1 MFHDSALDP
10 NIAWFAVLLMG
21 LLMVLQSIVIFV
33 LFTKAGK
40 ELRASQPGI
49 SSLLARV
56 QSGTTALRQL
66 LSHIEGVPA
75 KLAEVEGQT
84 PPLLVSLKEMVKSL
98 DQDVAN
104 FADRSRSYLY
114 QFDRA
119 ADTVL
124 SNFSTQTFRVHRAII
139 HPAIRF
145 STLLQ
150 SITGV
155 ASRVFQDDDSPA
167 SHSPDQ
173 EIFI

>member
-1 MFHDSALDP
+1 MSHSALDP

-33 LFTKAGK
+33 LFTSAGK
-40 ELRASQPGI
+40 HLRASQPGI
-49 SSLLARV
+49 SSLLTRV
-56 QSGTTALRQL
+56 QSGTAALRQL
-66 LSHIEGVPA
+66 LSHVEGVPA
-75 KLAEVEGQT
+75 KLAQVEGET
-84 PPLLVSLKEMVKSL
+84 PPLLSSLRDVVKSV
-98 DQDVAN
+98 DQDVAD
-104 FADRSRSYLY
+104 FFDRSRSYLY

-124 SNFSTQTFRVHRAII
+124 SNFSTQTFRVHRAVI

-155 ASRVFQDDDSPA
+155 ASRVFREEEPPA
-167 SHSPDQ
+167 THSSDQ